1 MENQRQIGNV
11 DNLDNNRIDDKS
23 NFKEQK
29 NKAKN
34 PRYQLTF
41 SA

>member
-11 DNLDNNRIDDKS
+11 GNLDNNRIDDKS

-29 NKAKN
+29 NKVET
-34 PRYQLTF
+34 LGV
-41 SA
+41 S